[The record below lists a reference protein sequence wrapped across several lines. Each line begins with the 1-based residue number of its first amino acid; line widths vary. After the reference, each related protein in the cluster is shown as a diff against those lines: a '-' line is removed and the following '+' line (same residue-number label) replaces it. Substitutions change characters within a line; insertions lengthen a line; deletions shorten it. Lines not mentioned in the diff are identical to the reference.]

1 MSLLRAAVP
10 ILGTMTRTRRID
22 RAASRVLRLPA
33 ATTGYRVHRGLPVPM
48 RDGVTLRA
56 DHYAPDTDRALGTIL
71 VRGPY
76 GRSFPF
82 SIIYAR
88 VYAARGYH
96 VVFQS
101 VRGTFGSGG
110 EFVPMVH
117 EADDAA
123 DTVAWLRQQP
133 WFAGTFGT
141 IGLSYLGFTQWALL
155 ADPPPELA
163 AAVVTVGPH
172 DLHMSSWGRGAFA
185 LNDFLGWSDMVAN
198 QETSALN
205 RLAFQLRAGRRLN
218 AAVSG
223 VPLGEAG
230 RSLLGHGSPWYE
242 SWVEHPDPDDP
253 FWERMRMTAA
263 LDRCAVPVLLLS
275 GWQDIFVDQT
285 IAQYRQLRDRGV
297 DVAMTIG
304 PWTHEQMVTKAAGS
318 TAMETL
324 EWLGAHLAGG
334 AGGQERSDSGIEPVA
349 PRVKPVRVYVTG
361 RSRPGWVGLPD
372 WPPATSEQLFSLHP
386 GGRLGADTPAPT
398 ASPSAFRFDPAD
410 PTPTV
415 GGRLLTRDSGYRDDT
430 GLALRD
436 DVLSFTSAPL
446 QAPLCVCGSPV
457 VELAYETDNPHFDVF
472 VRLSEV
478 DTQGRSRNVS
488 DGFGRF
494 SSAPDGPIRLELDPV
509 AHRFSTGS
517 RLRVMVAGGCHP
529 RFARNLGTGEPVL
542 TGRAMR
548 PSTHTVRH
556 GDCSTL
562 TLPVGE
568 PD

>member
-1 MSLLRAAVP
+1 MT
-10 ILGTMTRTRRID
+10 GTRPID
-22 RAASRVLRLPA
+22 RAVSRALRLPPA
-33 ATTGYRVHRGLPVPM
+33 GNGYRVDRDLRVPM
-48 RDGVTLRA
+48 RDGVVLLA
-56 DHYAPDTDRALGTIL
+56 DHYVPDTDRPLGTIL

-76 GRSFPF
+76 GRAFPM

-110 EFVPMVH
+110 DFVPMVH

-123 DTVAWLRQQP
+123 DTVTWLREQP
-133 WFAGTFGT
+133 WFTGTFGT

-198 QETSALN
+198 QESSPLS
-205 RLAFQLRAGRRLN
+205 RLAFQFRARRRLTD
-218 AAVSG
+218 AVAG

-230 RSLLGHGSPWYE
+230 RSLLGQGSPWYE
-242 SWVEHPDPDDP
+242 SWVEHPDADDP

-263 LDRCAVPVLLLS
+263 LDRCNVPVLLLS

-285 IAQYRQLRDRGV
+285 IHQYRQLRDRGV

-304 PWTHEQMVTKAAGS
+304 PWTHEQMVTKAAGA
-318 TAMETL
+318 TAAETL
-324 EWLGAHLAGG
+324 QWLGAHLA
-334 AGGQERSDSGIEPVA
+334 RSRVT
-349 PRVKPVRVYVTG
+349 PRTTPVRVYVTG
-361 RSRPGWVGLPD
+361 RSRPGWVDLPD
-372 WPPATSEQLFSLHP
+372 WPPATSEQVFYLQPRGL
-386 GGRLGADTPAPT
+386 LGTDPPLPEAAP
-398 ASPSAFRFDPAD
+398 SMFRFDPAN

-436 DVLSFTSAPL
+436 DVLSFTGAPL
-446 QAPLCVCGSPV
+446 QAPLTVCGSPV

-478 DTQGRSRNVS
+478 DNRGRSRNVS
-488 DGFGRF
+488 DAFGRF
-494 SSAPDGPIRLELDPV
+494 SSTPDGPVRLELDPV
-509 AHRFSTGS
+509 AHRFATGS
-517 RLRVMVAGGCHP
+517 RLRVMVAGGSHP
-529 RFARNLGTGEPVL
+529 RFARNLGTGEPVIS
-542 TGRAMR
+542 GREMR

-556 GDCSTL
+556 GDRSTL
-562 TLPVGE
+562 RLPVGE

>member
-1 MSLLRAAVP
+1 M
-10 ILGTMTRTRRID
+10 D
-22 RAASRVLRLPA
+22 RAVSRVLRLPT
-33 ATTGYRVHRGLPVPM
+33 ATTGYRVDRGLPVPM
-48 RDGVTLRA
+48 RDGVILRA
-56 DHYAPDTDRALGTIL
+56 DHYIPDTDRPLGTIL

-76 GRSFPF
+76 GRAFPF

-117 EADDAA
+117 ETDDAA
-123 DTVAWLRQQP
+123 DTVAWLREQP
-133 WFAGTFGT
+133 WFTGTFGT

-198 QETSALN
+198 QETSALG
-205 RLAFQLRAGRRLN
+205 RLAFQLKARRRLGE
-218 AAVSG
+218 AVTG

-230 RSLLGHGSPWYE
+230 RSLLGQGSPWYE
-242 SWVEHPDPDDP
+242 SWIEHPDADDP

-263 LDRCAVPVLLLS
+263 LDRCRVPVLLLS

-285 IAQYRQLRDRGV
+285 IAQYRGLRDRGV

-304 PWTHEQMVTKAAGS
+304 PWTHGQMVTKAAGE
-318 TAMETL
+318 TAAETL
-324 EWLGAHLAGG
+324 EWLGAHLA
-334 AGGQERSDSGIEPVA
+334 RNRVA
-349 PRVKPVRVYVTG
+349 PREQPVRTYVTG
-361 RSRPGWVGLPD
+361 RTRPGWVGLPD
-372 WPPATSEQLFSLHP
+372 WPPATADRTFYLGPQ
-386 GGRLGADTPAPT
+386 GRLGTEAP
-398 ASPSAFRFDPAD
+398 PSAGSSSVFRFDPAD

-430 GLALRD
+430 HLAQRE
-436 DVLSFTSAPL
+436 DVVSFTSAAL
-446 QAPLCVCGSPV
+446 QSPMCVCGHPV

-478 DTQGRSRNVS
+478 DMQGRSRNVS

-494 SSAPDGPIRLELDPV
+494 SSVPDGPIRLELDPV
-509 AHRFSTGS
+509 AHRFSAGS
-517 RLRVMVAGGCHP
+517 RLRLVVAGGCHP

-556 GDCSTL
+556 GDRSTL
-562 TLPVGE
+562 NLPVGE
-568 PD
+568 PI

>member
-1 MSLLRAAVP
+1 MS
-10 ILGTMTRTRRID
+10 RTPRID
-22 RAASRVLRLPA
+22 RAVSRVLRLPV
-33 ATTGYRVHRGLPVPM
+33 RM

-56 DHYAPDTDRALGTIL
+56 DHYVPDTDRPLGTIL

-76 GRSFPF
+76 GRAFPF
-82 SIIYAR
+82 SMIYAR

-123 DTVAWLRQQP
+123 DTVAWLREQP
-133 WFAGTFGT
+133 WFTGTFGT

-198 QETSALN
+198 LETSALN
-205 RLAFQLRAGRRLN
+205 RLAFQAGARRRLSE
-218 AAVSG
+218 AVRG

-230 RSLLGHGSPWYE
+230 RSLLGEGSPWYE
-242 SWVEHPDPDDP
+242 SWVEHPDADDP
-253 FWERMRMTAA
+253 FWERMRMTNA
-263 LDRCAVPVLLLS
+263 LERCTVPVLLLG
-275 GWQDIFVDQT
+275 GWQDVFIDQT
-285 IAQYRQLRDRGV
+285 IVQYRQLRDRGV

-304 PWTHEQMVTKAAGS
+304 PWTHEQMVTKAAGA
-318 TAMETL
+318 TAAETL
-324 EWLGAHLAGG
+324 QWLGAHLAGR
-334 AGGQERSDSGIEPVA
+334 AGGQQRSDSGIEPVA
-349 PRVKPVRVYVTG
+349 PRPKPVRVYVTG
-361 RSRPGWVGLPD
+361 RIKAGWVDLPD
-372 WPPATSEQLFSLHP
+372 WPPMTSDQVFHLQP
-386 GGRLGADTPAPT
+386 RGRLGAEAAQPT
-398 ASPSAFRFDPAD
+398 GPPSTFRFDPAE

-430 GLALRD
+430 GLAQRG
-436 DVLSFTSAPL
+436 DVLTFTSAPL
-446 QAPLCVCGSPV
+446 QAPLCVCGDPV
-457 VELAYETDNPHFDVF
+457 VELDYETDNPHFDVF

-478 DTQGRSRNVS
+478 DAQGRSRNIS

-494 SSAPDGPIRLELDPV
+494 SSVPDGPIRLELDPV
-509 AHRFSTGS
+509 AHRFATGS
-517 RLRVMVAGGCHP
+517 RLRVLVAGGCHP
-529 RFARNLGTGEPVL
+529 RFARNLGTGEPAIS
-542 TGRAMR
+542 GREMR
-548 PSTHTVRH
+548 SSTHTVRH
-556 GDCSTL
+556 GERSTL

-568 PD
+568 PA